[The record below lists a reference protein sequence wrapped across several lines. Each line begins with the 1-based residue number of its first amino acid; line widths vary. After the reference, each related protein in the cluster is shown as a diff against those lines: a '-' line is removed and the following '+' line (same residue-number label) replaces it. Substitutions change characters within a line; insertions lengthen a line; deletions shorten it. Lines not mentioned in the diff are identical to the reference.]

1 MDNAAEHYDLIT
13 ALWRLD
19 GFKGI
24 EAETGQDD
32 SIDEGL
38 AAADTGWMDR
48 LRKLLASLHRLVA
61 Q

>member
-1 MDNAAEHYDLIT
+1 MDNAAEHYDLIA

-19 GFKGI
+19 GFKEI
-24 EAETGQDD
+24 EAETGEDD